1 MAEPSCGLSILESAS
16 LKVVEASPDAKIVIN
31 SKREIIIFNARAEL
45 LFGCDRRDVEG
56 KEIEVLLPERLREQ
70 HITHIQR
77 YLMNPQK
84 RVMGTGQTLLGR
96 HFDGTEFSVVIEL
109 SPFPIESAGIFV
121 LAVVRRSEDS
131 K

>member
-45 LFGCDRRDVEG
+45 LFGCDRHDVEG
-56 KEIEVLLPERLREQ
+56 KEIETLLPERLREQ
-70 HITHIQR
+70 HVTHIQR

-84 RVMGTGQTLLGR
+84 RVMGTGQVLLGR
-96 HFDGTEFSVVIEL
+96 HFDGTEFPVVIEL
-109 SPFPIESAGIFV
+109 SPFPIAEAGIFV
-121 LAVVRRSEDS
+121 LAVVRRSEDV